1 MGQVE
6 SAVDLVVVVVVVVV
20 LGLLESLGQVVVVVL
35 GQVVVVVRRAFCLKA
50 LAKRFAARRRHCK
63 SFVHRASQTE
73 MAMCSGWMLLCD
85 AIGGGE
91 IACSQMRRVSVDSDS
106 DDVLG
111 HSQIDGV
118 GRREERRE
126 EERREE
132 GRAYEAGGPLL
143 VGADR
148 ALPHKR
154 SLVLVIAAWVVGKRS
169 L

>member
-1 MGQVE
+1 M
-6 SAVDLVVVVVVVVV
+6 
-20 LGLLESLGQVVVVVL
+20 
-35 GQVVVVVRRAFCLKA
+35 
-50 LAKRFAARRRHCK
+50 FADETC
-63 SFVHRASQTE
+63 
-73 MAMCSGWMLLCD
+73 
-85 AIGGGE
+85 
-91 IACSQMRRVSVDSDS
+91 VSVDSDS

-118 GRREERRE
+118 GRR